1 MFKAQG
7 GDGPGSH
14 QRQRQTNAKAQH
26 QRGAQEN
33 FFSCKQISST
43 VMDAGQGSAPGQ
55 AKQHDLPCRHLAAI
69 KAPVDLLSMSPLMR
83 VLPLLRH
90 QRRGG

>member
-1 MFKAQG
+1 
-7 GDGPGSH
+7 
-14 QRQRQTNAKAQH
+14 
-26 QRGAQEN
+26 
-33 FFSCKQISST
+33 
-43 VMDAGQGSAPGQ
+43 MDAGQGISPPVRH
-55 AKQHDLPCRHLAAI
+55 KQYDLPGRHLTAI

>member
-1 MFKAQG
+1 
-7 GDGPGSH
+7 
-14 QRQRQTNAKAQH
+14 
-26 QRGAQEN
+26 
-33 FFSCKQISST
+33 
-43 VMDAGQGSAPGQ
+43 MDAGQGISPPGQ
-55 AKQHDLPCRHLAAI
+55 AKQYDLPGRHLAAI

>member
-1 MFKAQG
+1 MAPEATSVSARPTLKPSTSVA
-7 GDGPGSH
+7 PS
-14 QRQRQTNAKAQH
+14 
-26 QRGAQEN
+26 EN

-43 VMDAGQGSAPGQ
+43 VMDAGQGISPPGQ
-55 AKQHDLPCRHLAAI
+55 AKQHDLPGRHLAAI

-83 VLPLLRH
+83 VPPLLRH

>member
-1 MFKAQG
+1 MAPEATSVSARPTLKPSTSVA
-7 GDGPGSH
+7 P
-14 QRQRQTNAKAQH
+14 R
-26 QRGAQEN
+26 EN

-43 VMDAGQGSAPGQ
+43 VMDAGQGISPGQ
-55 AKQHDLPCRHLAAI
+55 AKQHDLPGRHLAAI

>member
-1 MFKAQG
+1 MAPEATSVSARPTLKPSTSVA
-7 GDGPGSH
+7 PS
-14 QRQRQTNAKAQH
+14 
-26 QRGAQEN
+26 EN

-43 VMDAGQGSAPGQ
+43 VMDAGQGISPPAQ
-55 AKQHDLPCRHLAAI
+55 AKQHDLPGRHLAAI
-69 KAPVDLLSMSPLMR
+69 KAPVDLLSMGPLMR

>member
-1 MFKAQG
+1 
-7 GDGPGSH
+7 
-14 QRQRQTNAKAQH
+14 
-26 QRGAQEN
+26 
-33 FFSCKQISST
+33 
-43 VMDAGQGSAPGQ
+43 MDAGQGISPPGQ
-55 AKQHDLPCRHLAAI
+55 AKQHDLPGRHLAAI

>member
-1 MFKAQG
+1 
-7 GDGPGSH
+7 
-14 QRQRQTNAKAQH
+14 
-26 QRGAQEN
+26 
-33 FFSCKQISST
+33 
-43 VMDAGQGSAPGQ
+43 MDAGQIVLFGLTG
-55 AKQHDLPCRHLAAI
+55 RHLAAI